1 LLQAI
6 NYLHK
11 KGIVHRNI
19 CAENIVFEDKAHQYL
34 RLLGFSSSSHFKKNQ
49 SFNELKGVPYYIAP
63 EVIKRNYNNACD
75 IWSCGVLLYI
85 MLVGFPPF
93 PGESDHEILNNVL
106 EGNLTFEEPEWEF
119 ISTKAKDFIRK
130 LMEYDHT
137 KRISAEEAL
146 KDPWLE
152 YQTSK

>member
-1 LLQAI
+1 
-6 NYLHK
+6 
-11 KGIVHRNI
+11 
-19 CAENIVFEDKAHQYL
+19 
-34 RLLGFSSSSHFKKNQ
+34 
-49 SFNELKGVPYYIAP
+49 
-63 EVIKRNYNNACD
+63 
-75 IWSCGVLLYI
+75 